1 MPDKAPQS
9 WKMPPLIK
17 IYEALGALADGR
29 VQLADEQRAL
39 VVSSDGAKIYEV
51 ELRGQVISA
60 NDNASYWQGY
70 LGYPAIAV
78 MIARGLLPADPAALT
93 ALRGIPWKELNNRF
107 HNDYGRTLEE
117 VARRLELSGA
127 SPRAVEVACAAT
139 LAALQEYAPL
149 RGVRRYPA
157 RRRTATSQ

>member
-29 VQLADEQRAL
+29 VQLTDDHRAL
-39 VVSSDGAKIYEV
+39 VASSDGAKIYEV
-51 ELRGQVISA
+51 ELTGQVISA

-78 MIARGLLPADPAALT
+78 MIARGLLPADPAALS
-93 ALRGIPWKELNNRF
+93 ALRGIPWKELNHRF

-117 VARRLELSGA
+117 VARRLERCGA
-127 SPRAVEVACAAT
+127 SPQAVEAACAAT
-139 LAALQEYAPL
+139 LAALREYAPL
-149 RGVRRYPA
+149 HGVRRRPP
-157 RRRTATSQ
+157 RRGAAIPQ